1 MDSQNIPKDFF
12 VNLVSKENTGP
23 VCMVW
28 SYGLVF
34 CLLPL

>member
-1 MDSQNIPKDFF
+1 MGSQNIPKDFF
-12 VNLVSKENTGP
+12 VNLVKENSGP

-34 CLLPL
+34 CMLPL